1 MPAFHLL
8 DAGSLILA
16 AMVMAV
22 GAAIQG
28 AIGFG
33 ANLFAAPLLVLI
45 SHDYVPAPV
54 IMAAFVLNLLIMRRD
69 PGPHHWRLAAW
80 PIAGQIP
87 GALAGAALLSVVT
100 ARDGLG
106 VLFGALTLVAVGL
119 SLSGLHPRPSRPVLA
134 GSGTLSGF
142 MQTTAGM
149 GGPPIALALQ
159 HAEGPELRGALA
171 RFFGVSCVVSI
182 AMLAIFGQV
191 TGHDAVIGAAL
202 LPGTVV
208 GFAVSGR
215 LARHV
220 DRGRVRIGVLSLSAV
235 AATIIL
241 VKSVL

>member
-1 MPAFHLL
+1 
-8 DAGSLILA
+8 
-16 AMVMAV
+16 MAV

-45 SHDYVPAPV
+45 SQDYVPAPV

-80 PIAGQIP
+80 PIAGQLP

-100 ARDGLG
+100 ERDGLG
-106 VLFGALTLVAVGL
+106 ILFGSLTLVAVGL
-119 SLSGLHPRPSRPVLA
+119 SLSGLHPRPTKPVLTGA
-134 GSGTLSGF
+134 GTISGF

-171 RFFGVSCVVSI
+171 RFFGVACVVSL
-182 AMLAIFGQV
+182 AMLALFGQV
-191 TGHDAVIGAAL
+191 SGHDFAIGAAL
-202 LPGTVV
+202 LPGTFA
-208 GFAVSGR
+208 GFAVSGW
-215 LARHV
+215 LAQRV
-220 DRGRVRIGVLSLSAV
+220 DRGRVRTAVLSLSA
-235 AATIIL
+235 AAAALIL
-241 VKSVL
+241 VKSLL